1 MLQLNALSSLS
12 QQGTDLR
19 EFALVFRNAAEGLG
33 YNDSALKDLF
43 NYALDE
49 PISHWRVLGC
59 EQAYFEGFVE
69 YLVCSGGQKHSQR
82 MASTPESSAFLDTTL
97 TQMVPSN
104 QTSLL

>member
-33 YNDSALKDLF
+33 YNESALKDLF

-97 TQMVPSN
+97 VAGHHLC